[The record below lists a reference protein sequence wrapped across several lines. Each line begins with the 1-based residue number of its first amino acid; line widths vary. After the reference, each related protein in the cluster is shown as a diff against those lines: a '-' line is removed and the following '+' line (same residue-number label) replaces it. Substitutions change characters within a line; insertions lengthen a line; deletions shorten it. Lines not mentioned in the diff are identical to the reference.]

1 MYGYFSQQGIQL
13 KEDKRVI
20 EVLKDIADVIVMAD
34 GRKVSASQLLQ
45 HFMFTPDMQYTYVSK
60 LSGGER
66 RRLYC

>member
-34 GRKVSASQLLQ
+34 GRKVSHSFYSILCLRQICNTL
-45 HFMFTPDMQYTYVSK
+45 MC
-60 LSGGER
+60 R
-66 RRLYC
+66 N